1 MISNLYLMIFAV
13 AMAGCV
19 LATPLVTWIAAWV
32 GAIDRPDQ
40 FRRIHQGAIPRLGGL
55 ALAIGVASG
64 TILIFLHEPFRHRAV
79 GEFGIQHHWSVLVAA
94 LIILV
99 VGFIDDTRSI
109 GPRTKLLGQALA
121 VMALYLG
128 GIRIRSIDVLNLN
141 LDLGF
146 PGASFN
152 VLGFPVELALPSLLI
167 TLLWF
172 LGCMNVW
179 NLIDGMDGLASGVGL
194 LVSGTLTLVAIHN
207 ENYGVAVM
215 AVALAGSLA
224 GFLLY
229 NWHPACIFLGDSGAL
244 LIGLLIGVIGV
255 EGSMEGPSAIS
266 ILFPILA
273 MGLPISDTAMAIF
286 RRWVRNLP
294 LSAAD
299 RRHVH
304 HLLIGLG
311 LNPRQAAL
319 MLYCFS
325 GFLCGAVMLGV
336 ALRNE
341 YLTLVLGTS
350 GCLVFLLV
358 VTSRRDELTSLRDDL
373 QERMTRKRQERQA
386 AKLAWEAIQRVEL
399 CTTAR
404 AAYEIVNQTAHALG
418 CEMVQIT
425 RGHDDVPVAASFEN
439 PRVAPEAGSPLSG
452 PSAIFRLSSGQGQW
466 LTVSLGLPTDSS
478 PAADI
483 VFRYLQRLS
492 LTLAERLELPEDDGM
507 IQHGGVHG
515 RNPGP

>member
-1 MISNLYLMIFAV
+1 
-13 AMAGCV
+13 
-19 LATPLVTWIAAWV
+19 
-32 GAIDRPDQ
+32 
-40 FRRIHQGAIPRLGGL
+40 
-55 ALAIGVASG
+55 
-64 TILIFLHEPFRHRAV
+64 
-79 GEFGIQHHWSVLVAA
+79 
-94 LIILV
+94 
-99 VGFIDDTRSI
+99 
-109 GPRTKLLGQALA
+109 
-121 VMALYLG
+121 
-128 GIRIRSIDVLNLN
+128 
-141 LDLGF
+141 
-146 PGASFN
+146 
-152 VLGFPVELALPSLLI
+152 
-167 TLLWF
+167 
-172 LGCMNVW
+172 MNVW

-207 ENYGVAVM
+207 ENYEVAVM

-286 RRWVRNLP
+286 SRWVRNLP

-341 YLTLVLGTS
+341 YLTLVLGIS

-358 VTSRRDELTSLRDDL
+358 VTSRRDELTSLRGDL
-373 QERMTRKRQERQA
+373 QERMKRKRQERQA

-399 CTTAR
+399 CTTAQ
-404 AAYEIVNQTAHALG
+404 AAYEIVDQTAHAAGLRAG
-418 CEMVQIT
+418 AVHVRPRRCVPGGSVRNPCEVQ
-425 RGHDDVPVAASFEN
+425 RQASA
-439 PRVAPEAGSPLSG
+439 VSG
-452 PSAIFRLSSGQGQW
+452 PSAIFRLSSGQGRW

-492 LTLAERLELPEDDGM
+492 IDTGRAAGLAPVEHARERRRGARRTRFVADVNHCRFRLLRPGDDGT
-507 IQHGGVHG
+507 IRQWG
-515 RNPGP
+515 RQWTGSRSTKATRLLRFQPECANFARDEPGRGEDNISLHRRPCAVASGWCSLSPCPWRSLLRSWCSGFRRSTWPRARSRSTPRPSTLSSRHS